1 MRTFDPTRPDF
12 SPYGFECTLWSPAKM
27 ARPNRHNEIELL
39 LVRSGWLDMRVGG
52 RDTRFAAGRLGA
64 FWAAIPHQIFAF
76 EGRDQYFVAT
86 IPLAWFMQAHMPASL
101 VQQILRGR
109 VVSET
114 SAAGGALDAQL
125 FQRWADD
132 LADGRAQ
139 RQRIV
144 LLEMEARL
152 LRLAD
157 PSNLGPDTEGPDD
170 LAGLGQGGLRKVE
183 QMASFIA
190 RRFTEPLS
198 ITSIGAAVN
207 LHPNYAMTLFHKAFG
222 TTLLSYLTELRVSHA
237 RRLLATTDDKILDVA
252 LSSGFNSL
260 SRFNTAFR
268 RTVGTAP
275 SEFRRRQRRSPG

>member
-12 SPYGFECTLWSPAKM
+12 SPYGFECALWLPAKM

-39 LVRSGWLDMRVGG
+39 LVRTGSLDMRVGG
-52 RDTRFAAGRLGA
+52 RDARFEAGRMGA

-86 IPLAWFMQAHMPASL
+86 IPLAWFMQAHMPGAL
-101 VQQILRGR
+101 VQQILRGH
-109 VVSET
+109 VVT
-114 SAAGGALDAQL
+114 DNAAAGGALDLQL

-132 LADGRAQ
+132 LADGSAQ

-157 PSNLGPDTEGPDD
+157 APSAGPDTASEDP
-170 LAGLGQGGLRKVE
+170 LAGLGEGGLRKVE

-190 RRFTEPLS
+190 RQYTQPLS
-198 ITSIGAAVN
+198 IASIGTAVK

-260 SRFNTAFR
+260 SRFNSAFR
-268 RTVGTAP
+268 QRVGTAP
-275 SEFRRRQRRSPG
+275 SDFRRRQQRKP